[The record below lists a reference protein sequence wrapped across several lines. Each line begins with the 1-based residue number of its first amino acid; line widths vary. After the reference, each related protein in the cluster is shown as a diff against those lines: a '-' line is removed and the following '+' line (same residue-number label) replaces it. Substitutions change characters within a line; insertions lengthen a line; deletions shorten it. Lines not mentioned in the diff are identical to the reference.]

1 MNFYEVMNNTK
12 YSIDIKKINNFIKYS
27 LNYLNI
33 KNVVFNIVIIDNKE
47 MKIINKKYRD
57 IDLPTDVIS
66 FAFEDAKD
74 NIKLKKRLLG
84 EIYISYEKVVS
95 QSKENNV
102 TEFQELIFLIIH
114 GILHLLGYNHDT
126 KGRENKMFKLQ
137 EEVIIKYE
145 V

>member
-126 KGRENKMFKLQ
+126 KGREKEMFKLQ